1 MRIADIISHKGDIVV
16 TTSARAG
23 IREVLAEL
31 AEHNVG
37 ALVVTDSDGYP
48 VGIVSERDIVRA
60 LAARGGDVL
69 DESVAAIM
77 TSDIVTTDPGDLIDR
92 AAEIMTERRIRHM
105 PVVADGRLAGI
116 VTIGDVVSSQLRQL
130 ESDRQQ
136 LEAYI
141 SG

>member
-23 IREVLAEL
+23 IREVLADL